1 MRLQSS
7 IPNSQRVQIHAWIEK
22 SITYEQFFQ
31 NSCMQPKTYEIQDN
45 NGTPNKMLDEP
56 PWIKFFEIKYIG
68 PNR

>member
-7 IPNSQRVQIHAWIEK
+7 IPNSQRVQIHARIEK

-45 NGTPNKMLDEP
+45 NGTPNKMLDKP
-56 PWIKFFEIKYIG
+56 P
-68 PNR
+68 